1 MVSNRLALAALATAC
16 IGAAGIGGFL
26 ATRHNVANMAA
37 PDAAAASATATAKP
51 VQETEASV
59 STAAKPDAVASQS
72 PAAGTSSALSTSASV
87 SKRTEPASQ
96 TRSTPQSPR
105 QVASASRQSE
115 PPVLDRSWPNG
126 TPSPAPAPPGSSIDN
141 QPPSITRADD
151 HPQDTPHA
159 PEPPAKTF
167 QELVV
172 AADSVVGLQTETAL
186 SSERARVEDRVEARV
201 VRDVRVGGEVAIPA
215 GARALGTVVAVDRGG
230 KFKERARLGIRFQTL
245 VMADGTRLPITTETI
260 YRYGNPP
267 AKTSAAKI
275 GGGAVVGAIIG
286 GIIGGGKGAAIGAT
300 TGAGAGTAS
309 VATSDRDVAVFPA
322 GAEVTARI
330 LSPVTVT
337 VERE

>member
-16 IGAAGIGGFL
+16 IGAAGAGGYL
-26 ATRHNVANMAA
+26 ATRHNVASMAA
-37 PDAAAASATATAKP
+37 PEAAAASPTATSKP

-59 STAAKPDAVASQS
+59 STAAKPDAAASEAS
-72 PAAGTSSALSTSASV
+72 AAATSAALPTGAPA
-87 SKRTEPASQ
+87 SKRTEPVSQ
-96 TRSTPQSPR
+96 TRSTPPSPR
-105 QVASASRQSE
+105 QVASRQSA
-115 PPVLDRSWPNG
+115 PPVLDRSWPSG
-126 TPSPAPAPPGSSIDN
+126 TPSPTPAPPASSTET
-141 QPPSITRADD
+141 QTPSTTRADD
-151 HPQDTPHA
+151 HAQDTPHA

-172 AADSVVGLQTETAL
+172 AADSVVGLQTDTAL
-186 SSERARVEDRVEARV
+186 SSERARIEDRVEARV

-215 GARALGTVVAVDRGG
+215 GTRALGTVVVVDRGG

-267 AKTSAAKI
+267 ANTSAAKI

-309 VATSDRDVAVFPA
+309 VATGDRDVAVFPA